1 MALAQSSAPVKA
13 VDLRGARTRRV
24 YPPVLGYRRWP
35 MAPPLRM
42 LALAALALLATLAT
56 GCGGGPASPQGSTAT
71 TAATTAEA
79 PPGTRGRVTNIQVGF
94 VTAMEHPYGIALNR
108 FARDVFALSG
118 GRMGIELVPVYA
130 GGDDLA
136 LLGDMRAGKI
146 DAGSVSAPVWQ
157 SAGVD
162 SFLALQMPF
171 LVTNYAL
178 ERAVLASPV
187 ASEMLEGTAALGL
200 EGLAIHEGG
209 LRKPAAVD
217 GCLLALDD
225 WRGVTMR
232 SVQSDL
238 LSQAIRALGAT
249 PVQMPLAEVRDAM
262 GAGRLDALEANV
274 GLVYSL
280 GLYEVLRCMSGNVN
294 LWPFPT
300 VLAMNSATWKALAP
314 GERRVLRRAAAAVP
328 GASIDILTNPAS
340 PVMRETCR
348 DGEGYFFFGNA
359 TPGELRALR
368 GAVQPVYDRYVATRP
383 TGDFVRRIQAMKA
396 SMPPPPPPPPY
407 PPGCDAG

>member
-1 MALAQSSAPVKA
+1 
-13 VDLRGARTRRV
+13 
-24 YPPVLGYRRWP
+24 
-35 MAPPLRM
+35 M
-42 LALAALALLATLAT
+42 LALAALALIATIAV
-56 GCGGGPASPQGSTAT
+56 GCGGGPAGTQGSTAT
-71 TAATTAEA
+71 TATTAAEA
-79 PPGTRGRVTNIQVGF
+79 PLGTRGSVTNIRVGF
-94 VTAMEHPYGIALNR
+94 VTAIEHPYGVALDR
-108 FARDVFALSG
+108 FAKDVSALSR
-118 GRMGIELVPVYA
+118 GRVGIELVPVYA

-136 LLGDMRAGKI
+136 LLGDIRSGKV

-171 LVTNYAL
+171 LITNYAL

-187 ASEMLEGTAALGL
+187 ASEMLKGTAALGL

-300 VLAMNSATWKALAP
+300 VLAMNSAAWQALSP

-340 PVMRETCR
+340 TVVRNTCR
-348 DGEGYFFFGNA
+348 DGKGYFFFGNA
-359 TPGELRALR
+359 TPGELKALR
-368 GAVQPVYDRYVATRP
+368 AAVQPVYDRYTATQP
-383 TGDFVRRIQAMKA
+383 TGGFVRRIQAMKA